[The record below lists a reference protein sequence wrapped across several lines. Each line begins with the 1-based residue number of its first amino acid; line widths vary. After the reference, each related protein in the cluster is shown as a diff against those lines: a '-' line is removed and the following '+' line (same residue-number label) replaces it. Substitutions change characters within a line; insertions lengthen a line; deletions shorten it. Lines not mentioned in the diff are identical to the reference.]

1 MSSENSDP
9 TLNAM
14 VAGIF
19 MLITWNFVIKS
30 YDSIWILYI
39 RFCLNILYIKL
50 CNVLIYNL
58 FNSSFAYMN

>member
-50 CNVLIYNL
+50 CNGLIYNL